1 MSVSKVVLAGVQ
13 IDNLDET
20 SVVNHVFNEQAAGR
34 GGRIVTPNVDYLRQI
49 YADIDLQSL
58 VSGADLVVADGM
70 PLIWASRILK
80 TPLAE
85 RVTGAQ
91 LIWSLSGAA
100 ADRNVPVFLMG
111 GAAGVAERAGV
122 ALTNR
127 YPRLK
132 LVGTHCPRPGFE
144 DDSEQMREIV
154 SRIEQTSPGVIFF
167 ALGFPKQE
175 RLMAVLAGRFP
186 DAWLVGCGASLAM
199 AAGDLRRPPKWIQSM
214 GFEWLCRLVQE
225 PRRLFS
231 RYILHDIPFALQLMI
246 WSVRDRKTTAPQGMR
261 SHTDSDL
268 LVGRL
273 SHRERRSGEA

>member
-175 RLMAVLAGRFP
+175 PMHGWLDAEPVWPWRRVTYGVLPSGYSQWALNGFVASSKSPGGSSLDTSSTTYRSRF
-186 DAWLVGCGASLAM
+186 S
-199 AAGDLRRPPKWIQSM
+199 
-214 GFEWLCRLVQE
+214 
-225 PRRLFS
+225 
-231 RYILHDIPFALQLMI
+231 
-246 WSVRDRKTTAPQGMR
+246 
-261 SHTDSDL
+261 
-268 LVGRL
+268 
-273 SHRERRSGEA
+273 